1 MKAVHLRDHEE
12 VEAIRAA
19 AQLVART
26 LGRIRE
32 EIRPGVT
39 TAELDHLADDFI
51 RSQGGR
57 PSFKG
62 YRGYPASICS
72 SVNDEVVHGIPGGR
86 VLAEGDIVGIDV
98 GVEMDGYH
106 GDAACTFPVGK
117 VTAEASRLLQVTREA
132 LERGI
137 AQARPGQRIGDI
149 SHAIQSH
156 VEANGFSVVRALVG
170 HGIGRE
176 MHEEPQ
182 VPNYGPPGRGPKLM
196 VGQVLAIEPMVNAG
210 GPEVL
215 TREDGWTIATE
226 DGSLSAHFEHTVA
239 VDANG
244 PRILSDPV
252 GLAS

>member
-1 MKAVHLRDHEE
+1 

-26 LGRIRE
+26 LRRIRE

-86 VLAEGDIVGIDV
+86 ALTEGDIVGIDV

-106 GDAACTFPVGK
+106 GDAAWTFPVGA
-117 VTAEASRLLQVTREA
+117 VSAEASRLLQVTREA

-137 AQARPGQRIGDI
+137 AQAKPGQRIGDI

-196 VGQVLAIEPMVNAG
+196 IGQVLAIEPMVNVG

-215 TREDGWTIATE
+215 TREDGWTIVTE

-239 VDANG
+239 VDATG
-244 PRILSDPV
+244 PRILSDPD
-252 GLAS
+252 LAS

>member
-1 MKAVHLRDHEE
+1 MGVHLRGREE

-39 TAELDHLADDFI
+39 TAQLDQLADDFI

-117 VTAEASRLLQVTREA
+117 VTTEASRLLQVTREA

-196 VGQVLAIEPMVNAG
+196 IGQVLAIEPMVNAG

>member
-1 MKAVHLRDHEE
+1 M
-12 VEAIRAA
+12 EAIRAA

-26 LGRIRE
+26 LRRIRE

-86 VLAEGDIVGIDV
+86 ALTEGDIVGIDV

-106 GDAACTFPVGK
+106 GDAAWTFPVGA
-117 VTAEASRLLQVTREA
+117 VSAEASRLLQVTREA

-137 AQARPGQRIGDI
+137 AQAKPGQRIGDI

-196 VGQVLAIEPMVNAG
+196 IGQVLAIEPMVNVG

-215 TREDGWTIATE
+215 TREDGWTIVTE

-239 VDANG
+239 VDATG
-244 PRILSDPV
+244 PRILSDPD
-252 GLAS
+252 LAS